1 MLRSNAA
8 RLQLV
13 VAAALFSTGGAAIKA
28 ASLSGYQVAGFRSG
42 IAALTLFILLAEARK
57 GYSWRAALVGIAYAA
72 TLLLFVLA
80 NKLTT
85 SANTIFLQSTA
96 PLYILILA
104 PLLLKESIRLKDVW
118 FMVAIAAGLV
128 LFFVTR
134 QAPMATAPNPRVGNI
149 LAAISGLT
157 YALTVMGLRWLAP
170 HPGRGSPMAA
180 MVVGNVLAFL
190 LVLPLALPVHGASA
204 VDWAVV
210 IYLGVVQIGVAYM
223 FLAKGIA
230 GVPAFEAS
238 LLLLVE
244 PALNP
249 VWSWLVLGERPSAWA
264 MVGAAVIFGA
274 TTLRTWLEAR
284 NARLPTPIAPAP

>member
-8 RLQLV
+8 RFQV
-13 VAAALFSTGGAAIKA
+13 VLAALLFSTGGAAIKA
-28 ASLSGYQVAGFRSG
+28 TSLSGYQVAGFRSG
-42 IAALTLFILLAEARK
+42 IAALTIYLLLSDARS
-57 GYSWRAALVGIAYAA
+57 GYTWRALTVGVSYAA

-104 PLLLKESIRLKDVW
+104 PLLLREPIRLKDLW
-118 FMVAIAAGLV
+118 FMAAIGAGLV
-128 LFFVTR
+128 LFFLTR
-134 QAPMATAPNPRVGNI
+134 QAPAATAPDPHRGNV
-149 LAAISGLT
+149 LAALSGLT
-157 YALTVMGLRWLAP
+157 YALTVMGLRRLAAAP
-170 HPGRGSPMAA
+170 AQGSQMAA
-180 MVVGNVLAFL
+180 MVTGNALVFL
-190 LVLPLALPVHGASA
+190 VVLPLALPVTGATLT
-204 VDWAVV
+204 DWSVV
-210 IYLGVVQIGVAYM
+210 AYLGIVQIGIAYM

-230 GVPAFEAS
+230 GVQAFEAS

-249 VWSWLVLGERPSAWA
+249 VWAWLVLNERPGAWA
-264 MVGAAVIFGA
+264 IAGAAIIFGA

-284 NARLPTPIAPAP
+284 NARVLARMAPAP

>member
-13 VAAALFSTGGAAIKA
+13 LAAALFSTGGAAIKA
-28 ASLSGYQVAGFRSG
+28 AALSGVQVAGFRSG
-42 IAALTLFILLAEARK
+42 IAALTLFILLADARR
-57 GYSWRAALVGIAYAA
+57 GYTWRSALVGLSYAA

-85 SANTIFLQSTA
+85 SASTIFLQSTA
-96 PLYILILA
+96 PLYIMILA
-104 PLLLKESIRLKDVW
+104 PLLLREPIRLKDVW
-118 FMVAIAAGLV
+118 FMVAIAAGLA

-134 QAPMATAPNPRVGNI
+134 QTPLATAPNPPRGNL

-170 HPGRGSPMAA
+170 DPGRGSQMAA
-180 MVVGNVLAFL
+180 MVMGNALVFLVVIPLAF
-190 LVLPLALPVHGASA
+190 PVHGASA
-204 VDWAVV
+204 ADWGVV
-210 IYLGVVQIGVAYM
+210 TYLGVVQIGVAYM

-249 VWSWLVLGERPSAWA
+249 VWSWLVLGEQPGRWA
-264 MVGAAVIFGA
+264 IVGAVIIFGA
-274 TTLRTWLEAR
+274 TTLRTLLEAR
-284 NARLPTPIAPAP
+284 TARVLARLAPAP

>member
-13 VAAALFSTGGAAIKA
+13 LAAALFSTGGAAIKA
-28 ASLSGYQVAGFRSG
+28 ASLTGYQVASFRSG
-42 IAALTLFILLAEARK
+42 IAALTLFLLLPQARR
-57 GYSWRAALVGIAYAA
+57 GYTWRSMAVGITYAL

-85 SANTIFLQSTA
+85 SANTIYLQSTA
-96 PLYILILA
+96 PLYILLLA
-104 PLLLKESIRLKDVW
+104 PLLLKEPIRLKDLW
-118 FMVAIAAGLV
+118 FMVAIAAGMI

-134 QAPMATAPNPRVGNI
+134 QPPLATAPDPRTGDV
-149 LAAISGLT
+149 LAALSGLT
-157 YALTVMGLRWLAP
+157 YALTVMGLRWLARAP
-170 HPGRGSPMAA
+170 ERGSQMAA
-180 MVVGNVLAFL
+180 MVTGNALVFV
-190 LVLPLALPVHGASA
+190 LVLPAALPVTGASFM
-204 VDWAVV
+204 DWSVV
-210 IYLGVVQIGVAYM
+210 TYLGVVQIGVAYM
-223 FLAKGIA
+223 FLAKGIE

-264 MVGAAVIFGA
+264 IVGAVIIFGA
-274 TTLRTWLEAR
+274 TTIRTWLEAR
-284 NARLPTPIAPAP
+284 NARVLARVAPAP